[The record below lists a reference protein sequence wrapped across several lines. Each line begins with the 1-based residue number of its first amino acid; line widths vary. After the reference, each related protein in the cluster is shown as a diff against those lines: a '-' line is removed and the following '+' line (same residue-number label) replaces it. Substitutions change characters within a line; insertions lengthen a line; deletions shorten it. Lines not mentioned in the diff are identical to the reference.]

1 MGKREP
7 TLTQHACE
15 DTAGRWQVLI
25 DRNRCEGK
33 EDCTR
38 VCPEGVFEIRRL
50 TDDEFAGV
58 TGWFNRFRVRVH
70 GRRQAFAVHQAD
82 CRYCRRCEA
91 ACPEQAISV
100 LPGSS

>member
-1 MGKREP
+1 MGKRKINLAE
-7 TLTQHACE
+7 LQCAE
-15 DTAGRWQVLI
+15 DAGQWQVRI

-33 EDCTR
+33 EDCAK

-50 TDDEFAGV
+50 TDAEFATV

-82 CRYCRRCEA
+82 CRNCRRCEA
-91 ACPEQAISV
+91 ACPEQAITV
-100 LPGSS
+100 LALSS